1 MKTLNIAKFRYGIVL
16 TTASLIILTG
26 CGSGGDSD
34 SVTVEGDVPIAYV
47 KRPVATLGNPTDSVM
62 FSAGGDLYL
71 REKSSPSA
79 PEINVTSAYT
89 QGRGDVSDPE
99 VSYDG
104 KKIIF
109 SMRCPTGSAKACYD
123 YHNDGNTN
131 TNWNIWEYVI
141 ASKQLQRLSCDAAS
155 TGDDVD
161 PAYLPDGRVVF
172 VSSRQEGTKRLMQ
185 AQGVTPYTYVDE
197 YEREDVTAL
206 HVMDADGKNCRQIS
220 FNQSHDRNPT
230 VLQTGEI
237 MFSRWDHVG
246 NRNQFSIFKINP
258 DGTNPFIVYGAHGPG
273 NSYLHPREMPDGRV
287 ISTLMPLSGTREGGS
302 LEIIDITNYSD
313 INSPGTAS
321 PPRNQLGESAGQF
334 QVTRLLSPDRPQS
347 DHDALRGRGVSEL
360 GRYSVPYPLWDGTPR
375 GLVVFTTSQKVT
387 RLNALGDPEDV
398 EGTPK
403 YGIYMFD
410 LSAKTLRP
418 VVLPQDGF
426 HFSDPVALMARPRP
440 QTKGNFTPDL
450 SIGAGFGLLDVNT
463 VYDTDNLQRMGN
475 AVLASGESIPRVSGQ
490 PDIANLKRP
499 GTLTFENRVA
509 RFFRIT
515 KAVPTPRGLSRETI
529 GETEFEM
536 QQIVGYGTIE
546 PDGSIRTRVPSD
558 TPITITA
565 LDIEGRAFTPHT
577 NWIQAREGE
586 RRFCKGC
593 HSSRLSTTNSSDG
606 LALNDPL
613 QIGIHPSG
621 NETSTMARTRT
632 AVLETS
638 ALDLKRDLLSQD
650 IWTPLYNSR
659 DGTNH
664 SAQGTIS
671 ITYSGLTTAPTIKGP
686 ASCATTWSSKDC
698 AIAINYEDHVQ
709 PIWNAKCISCHQG
722 TSAAA
727 GLDLSSTPSGEFGRL
742 TSYQELLVGDPLT
755 DPPQITPD
763 GNGGVRIAREAAA
776 VEDGSARQSR
786 LIERLFEKPL
796 KASALTGTLREVCR
810 AKGASC
816 ANGATYH
823 DHSALLNASER
834 RLITEWIDIG
844 AQYYNDPFDSAGK
857 VRSTTAQLNETAFGS
872 CIQPI
877 LQQSCASCHQPF
889 AGSDTSANVGT
900 SGNTANTL
908 FTANRFILTN
918 NTAADF
924 SVTASMVTNLAVPDN
939 SYLLSRLNSD
949 PPHASGLLSTANRNI
964 IRAWIANTLNAT
976 TCSP

>member
-1 MKTLNIAKFRYGIVL
+1 MKTLNIAKFSYGIVL
-16 TTASLIILTG
+16 TTALLIILTG
-26 CGSGGDSD
+26 CSSGGGSD

-62 FSAGGDLYL
+62 FSAGGDLYI

-79 PEINVTSAYT
+79 PEINVTGDYT

-104 KKIIF
+104 AKILF
-109 SMRCPTGSAKACYD
+109 AMRGP
-123 YHNDGNTN
+123 NDR
-131 TNWNIWEYVI
+131 NWGIWEHVI
-141 ASKQLQRLSCDAAS
+141 ASKQLRRLSCDAAS

-161 PAYLPDGRVVF
+161 PAYLPDGRIVF

-185 AQGVTPYTYVDE
+185 AQGITPYTYVDE
-197 YEREDVTAL
+197 YEREAVTAL

-246 NRNQFSIFKINP
+246 GRNQFSIFKINP

-287 ISTLMPLSGTREGGS
+287 VSTLMPLSGTREGGS
-302 LEIIDITNYSD
+302 LEIIDITHYSD

-321 PPRNQLGESAGQF
+321 PPANQLGESAGQF
-334 QVTRLLSPDRPQS
+334 QATRLLFSDRPQAV
-347 DHDALRGRGVSEL
+347 HDALRGRGVSEL
-360 GRYSVPYPLWDGTPR
+360 GRYSAPYPMWDGTGR
-375 GLVVFTTSQKVT
+375 LLTVFTTSQPVT
-387 RLNALGDPEDV
+387 RPNALGQSEEA
-398 EGTPK
+398 EGAPK

-418 VVLPQDGF
+418 VVLPQDGY

-440 QTKGNFTPDL
+440 QTKGAFTPDT

-463 VYDTDNLQRMGN
+463 VYDTDNQQRMGN
-475 AVLASGESIPRVSGQ
+475 AVLVSGVESIPRVSGR
-490 PDIANLKRP
+490 PDIASLKRP

-558 TPITITA
+558 TPIAITA
-565 LDIEGRAFTPHT
+565 LDKDGRAFTPHT

-606 LALNDPL
+606 LALNDPV

-621 NETSTMARTRT
+621 DATSTMARTRT

-638 ALDLKRDLLSQD
+638 ALDLKRDLVSQD
-650 IWTPLYNSR
+650 VWTRLYNSR
-659 DGTNH
+659 DGTNY
-664 SAQGTIS
+664 SAQDTIS
-671 ITYSGLTTAPTIKGP
+671 ITYSGLTTAPAIKGP

-698 AIAINYEDHVQ
+698 AIAINYEDHIQ
-709 PIWNAKCISCHQG
+709 PIWSAKCASCHQG

-727 GLDLSSTPSGEFGRL
+727 GLDLSDTRSGEFGRL

-755 DPPQITPD
+755 NPPQVAINA
-763 GNGGVRIAREAAA
+763 NGEVRIAREAAA
-776 VEDGSARQSR
+776 VEDGSARASR
-786 LIERLFEKPL
+786 LIERLFEQPL
-796 KASALTGTLREVCR
+796 KAAALTGSLRAVCR
-810 AKGASC
+810 AAGASC
-816 ANGATYH
+816 VNGATYQNH
-823 DHSALLNASER
+823 AGLLSASER
-834 RLITEWIDIG
+834 RLVTEWIDIG

-857 VRSTTAQLNETAFGS
+857 VRSTTAQLNETAFGN

-889 AGSDTSANVGT
+889 AGSDTSANVGA

-918 NTAADF
+918 NSAADF

-939 SYLLSRLNSD
+939 SYLLSRLSSD
-949 PPHASGLLSTANRNI
+949 PPHASGLLTTANRNI
-964 IRAWIANTLNAT
+964 VRAWIANTLNAS